1 MTNAEPNRNDV
12 LRALAALSLK
22 GHRSSSLDD
31 IADELGMRAPYTEPL
46 QRLLQAAERDE
57 LVRAVEHE
65 KIGDPYYAL
74 TEDDERRGD
83 A

>member
-1 MTNAEPNRNDV
+1 MTNAEPNLNDV
-12 LRALAALSLK
+12 LQALAALSLK

-31 IADELGMRAPYTEPL
+31 IAAELGMPAPYTEPL
-46 QRLLQAAERDE
+46 QRLLQGAERDE

-65 KIGDPYYAL
+65 NIGDPYYAL